1 MRWSVSPTRVPDW
14 NWNWTAVRPERYIF
28 LNILVTVRDRL
39 VTQPCH
45 LPATTHYVPTTLP
58 GYVAGHGRA
67 VLSTFR
73 RYTRAIFLLLF
84 LFSFYIY
91 IYIHTSA
98 LERRIFPTRLGK
110 KTLPVQKPS
119 ASPSKEK
126 ASTFGLESVS
136 ENSWRGQ
143 TERER
148 EGEIRSAAIVTW
160 SDRAIPIPGKTI
172 SISSS

>member
-14 NWNWTAVRPERYIF
+14 NWNWTVVRPERYIF

-91 IYIHTSA
+91 IYTYICPRATHLPHAVREENFTGSEA
-98 LERRIFPTRLGK
+98 FRLSFEGK
-110 KTLPVQKPS
+110 NFNVRFLKILGGDRQ
-119 ASPSKEK
+119 
-126 ASTFGLESVS
+126 
-136 ENSWRGQ
+136 R
-143 TERER
+143 ERER
-148 EGEIRSAAIVTW
+148 ERFDRDMVRSRDPD
-160 SDRAIPIPGKTI
+160 SR
-172 SISSS
+172 

>member
-67 VLSTFR
+67 VPTLYVSPI
-73 RYTRAIFLLLF
+73 YTRDFLTSSF
-84 LFSFYIY
+84 PFSFIY
-91 IYIHTSA
+91 IYILA
-98 LERRIFPTRLGK
+98 LGRRIFPAFPFHAEEAFRF
-110 KTLPVQKPS
+110 S
-119 ASPSKEK
+119 SPEEK
-126 ASTFGLESVS
+126 ALVLWDNC
-136 ENSWRGQ
+136 ENSWWRRRG
-143 TERER
+143 RER
-148 EGEIRSAAIVTW
+148 LDRRGDRDKH
-160 SDRAIPIPGKTI
+160 SDPDSR
-172 SISSS
+172 

>member
-67 VLSTFR
+67 VPTLYVSPI
-73 RYTRAIFLLLF
+73 YTRDFLTSS
-84 LFSFYIY
+84 FSFSFKYIY
-91 IYIHTSA
+91 IYLPSGGA
-98 LERRIFPTRLGK
+98 SSPRFPSTRK
-110 KTLPVQKPS
+110 KPS
-119 ASPSKEK
+119 GSPLPRKRLSFYGIIAKILGGEEE
-126 ASTFGLESVS
+126 G
-136 ENSWRGQ
+136 
-143 TERER
+143 ERER
-148 EGEIRSAAIVTW
+148 DWIGAAIVTNT
-160 SDRAIPIPGKTI
+160 AIPIPGKTI
-172 SISSS
+172 SIGSS